1 MEQLNSLFKEK
12 SLKVTPQRYAIYK
25 YLKST
30 KSHPSAETIYEDLKV
45 NYPTMS
51 LATVYKTLRTLIE
64 IGLVK
69 EINVGEDNFRYDAN
83 VDTHP
88 HLICRSCSRVDDI
101 ENYNFTFINEE
112 AQKLTDYIIEDSKL
126 FFYGICP
133 ECQKEGR

>member
-1 MEQLNSLFKEK
+1 MEHLNSLFKEK

-25 YLKST
+25 YLNST
-30 KSHPSAETIYEDLKV
+30 QSHPSAESIYEELKV

-64 IGLVK
+64 IGLVQ

-88 HLICRSCSRVDDI
+88 HLICKSCSRVDDI
-101 ENYNFTFINEE
+101 ENQNFAHINMEV
-112 AQKLTDYIIEDSKL
+112 QKLTTYKIEDCKL
-126 FFYGICP
+126 YFYGICP